1 MLRIGKNPK
10 ESGEETTTERHEAT
24 PYNTPKTFSS
34 YQGATT
40 EPKPQP
46 EQAAPA
52 RGALTESES
61 LAREIKEGNLSG
73 FVGSGTVVTGEANFK
88 ALMRVDGHLSG
99 RITSS
104 TGTLIVGANGKVDAN
119 IEVAIAMIHGT
130 VNGDIIATQRL
141 ELGRAAR
148 LNGNIQ
154 TASLVIEPGALFE
167 GTCKMIKMMNA
178 STGKSK
184 SNGRDDQP
192 LDTSKM
198 DNTVNADAKAA
209 DSKPMANVANVS
221 SVAS

>member
-1 MLRIGKNPK
+1 MLRIGKK
-10 ESGEETTTERHEAT
+10 ESGEETSTEKQEAT

-46 EQAAPA
+46 EQTSSAA
-52 RGALTESES
+52 RALTESES
-61 LAREIKEGNLSG
+61 LARDMKEGNLSG
-73 FVGSGTVVTGEANFK
+73 FVGSGTLVTGEANFK

-99 RITSS
+99 RVTSS

-141 ELGRAAR
+141 ELGRAAK

-178 STGKSK
+178 SAGKSK
-184 SNGRDDQP
+184 SNGRDVEP

-198 DNTVNADAKAA
+198 DSVNADATAT
-209 DSKPMANVANVS
+209 DSKEITGVTNVS